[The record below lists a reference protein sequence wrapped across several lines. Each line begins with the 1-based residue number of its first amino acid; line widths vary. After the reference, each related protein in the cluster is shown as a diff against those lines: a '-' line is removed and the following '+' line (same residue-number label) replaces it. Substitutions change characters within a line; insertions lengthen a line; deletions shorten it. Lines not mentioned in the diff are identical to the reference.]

1 MSLMN
6 SMQLIKRRIASILCM
21 PILLIIFII
30 ETQVKETINIM
41 WNNFDYKINLVGL
54 ILLPLIIFLIR
65 NYINFIE
72 SIIIILLTIF
82 IYQNLFTSFIE
93 NLNKLSEDY
102 DMSDDMSFVIILPGL
117 IIGTIFYGLFID
129 YLKNKNLLSS

>member
-1 MSLMN
+1 
-6 SMQLIKRRIASILCM
+6 MQLIKRRIASILCM